1 MYLQSI
7 QFPIDAKKIQIPTL
21 IILIIFSNDF
31 RGWWNWK
38 RHNIQKHSI
47 FLLSKTLAIYGLF
60 DLKLKFFVRN
70 LSTKTLYTRLAKY
83 WGWKG
88 IMVLVKS
95 ISFPATHWGI
105 SYGGLVCQFL
115 GGQGLEWRLTRGCR
129 PPPALWGSM
138 VQGGPR
144 GPGSTRPEL
153 IELCR
158 TSAFAAVML
167 CMDSFSYCAT
177 RVNRAHNPFL
187 LRFQA

>member
-31 RGWWNWK
+31 RDWWNWK

-105 SYGGLVCQFL
+105 SYGSWCVNSLVVRGLSDVW
-115 GGQGLEWRLTRGCR
+115 LEDVGPLPPYGVVWCRG
-129 PPPALWGSM
+129 
-138 VQGGPR
+138 V
-144 GPGSTRPEL
+144 PGVREAHDQNWSN
-153 IELCR
+153 
-158 TSAFAAVML
+158 SAGHL
-167 CMDSFSYCAT
+167 
-177 RVNRAHNPFL
+177 HL
-187 LRFQA
+187 LQ